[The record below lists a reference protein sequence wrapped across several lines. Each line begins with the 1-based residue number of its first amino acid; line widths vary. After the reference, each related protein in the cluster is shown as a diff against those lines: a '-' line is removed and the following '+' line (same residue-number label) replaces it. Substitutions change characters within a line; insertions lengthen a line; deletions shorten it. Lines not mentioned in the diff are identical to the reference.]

1 MQGVKMNRIFF
12 GPLLA
17 GAVLTLANVAAFAQ
31 AKPGPLVGDY
41 PNRPMRLLVSSA
53 AGGANDITAR
63 IVAAKLGEVTG
74 QSALV
79 DNRAGANG
87 SIAMETLK
95 QATPDGYTLL
105 HSGNLVILNGVTKKV
120 DYDVRKAFDSV
131 AQTTA
136 QAYFLAIIPQSNI
149 NTMKELIAYAK
160 SHPGE
165 LNYGTSGVGG
175 VNHLGFEQLQ
185 LSAGI
190 KLTHVPYKGNGQ
202 AFADMMSGRLQLIFS
217 LGTSVAP
224 FVRSGKL
231 KAIGFAGTKRSSA
244 FPDVPVIADTVPGF
258 ELGNSYY
265 LYAPAGTPMRTQI
278 ALNRAINQVVNS
290 PDVKER
296 FAADGAE
303 PGPATSPADLKKAF
317 VKEYAMWDNLI
328 KKTGIKL
335 DD

>member
-1 MQGVKMNRIFF
+1 MNTIVCR
-12 GPLLA
+12 LLLP
-17 GAVLTLANVAAFAQ
+17 GAVLTLASAAVCAQ
-31 AKPGPLVGDY
+31 GKSGPLIDDY

-63 IVAAKLGEVTG
+63 IVATKLGEITG
-74 QSALV
+74 QSALT

-87 SIAMETLK
+87 AIAMETLR

-105 HSGNLVILNGVTKKV
+105 HSGNLVILNGVTRKV
-120 DYDVRKAFDSV
+120 DYDVRKAFDPA
-131 AQTTA
+131 AQTTS
-136 QAYFLAIIPQSNI
+136 QSYFLAIIPSRNI
-149 NTMKELIAYAK
+149 STVQELIAYAK

-165 LNYGTSGVGG
+165 LNYGSSGIGG
-175 VNHLGFEQLQ
+175 VNHLGFEQFQ
-185 LSAGI
+185 LATGT

-202 AFADMMSGRLQLIFS
+202 AFADMMSGRLQLLFA
-217 LGTSVAP
+217 LGTSVSP

-231 KAIGFAGTKRSSA
+231 KAIGFGGTKRSAA

-265 LYAPAGTPMRTQI
+265 LYVPTGTPMRTQI

-296 FAADGAE
+296 FAVDGAE
-303 PGPATSPADLKKAF
+303 PGPPTSPADLKKAF
-317 VKEYAMWDNLI
+317 VKEYSMWDNLI

-335 DD
+335 SD

>member
-1 MQGVKMNRIFF
+1 MNRIIRSLML
-12 GPLLA
+12 P
-17 GAVLTLANVAAFAQ
+17 GAVLTLASAAAFAQ
-31 AKPGPLVGDY
+31 SKPGPLVDNY

-63 IVAAKLGEVTG
+63 IVATKLGEITG
-74 QSALV
+74 QTALA

-87 SIAMETLK
+87 VIAMETLR

-105 HSGNLVILNGVTKKV
+105 HSGSLVLLNGVTGKV
-120 DYDVRKAFDSV
+120 DYDVRKAFDV
-131 AQTTA
+131 AAQTTS
-136 QAYFLAIIPQSNI
+136 QSYFLAIIPSRNI
-149 NTMKELIAYAK
+149 NTVKELIAYAK

-165 LNYGTSGVGG
+165 LNYGSSGVGG

-185 LSAGI
+185 LATGT

-202 AFADMMSGRLQLIFS
+202 AFADMMSGRLQLIFA
-217 LGTSVAP
+217 LGTSVSP

-231 KAIGFAGTKRSSA
+231 KAIGFAGTKRSVA

-265 LYAPAGTPMRTQI
+265 LYVPAGTPMRTQV
-278 ALNRAINQVVNS
+278 ALNRGINQVVNS

-317 VKEYAMWDNLI
+317 VKEYSMWDNLI
-328 KKTGIKL
+328 RKTGIKL
-335 DD
+335 SE